1 MTTMTALTPD
11 QKQLV
16 AQAQIHRIREDI
28 ARIDTQR
35 AMLAAIAGGIRQQA
49 LADALGVS
57 QGAVSQRLKIA
68 REATPPPAGFVG
80 ATPLEI
86 AQRYALRLIDRP
98 TMIQQLADW
107 DYPVRDDSRAMEE
120 WNYIA
125 DAHPWDDVKI
135 AHGSGWITDTDYDEI
150 LARRGYGS

>member
-1 MTTMTALTPD
+1 MPTMTALTPD

-35 AMLAAIAGGIRQQA
+35 AMLAAIAGGIRQQT

-68 REATPPPAGFVG
+68 REATPPPDGFVG

-98 TMIQQLADW
+98 MMIQQLADW
-107 DYPVRDDSRAMEE
+107 DYPPVDRSRALVE

-125 DAHPWDDVKI
+125 DPDQWDDVST
-135 AHGSGWITDTDYDEI
+135 ARERRLITDADYDEI
-150 LARRGYGS
+150 LNRRGYGP